1 MLLQKTELKVFANL
15 VLQTA
20 VAENRLQGFFVK
32 DFANLVLHPAV
43 AENRLEDFI
52 LKDFANQVLQ
62 TGGRCHCTKILSSD
76 GFYLTFTVV
85 EIISLIVRFF

>member
-1 MLLQKTELKVFANL
+1 MSQKIDSNVFANL

-20 VAENRLQGFFVK
+20 VAENRLQGS
-32 DFANLVLHPAV
+32 
-43 AENRLEDFI
+43 I

-62 TGGRCHCTKILSSD
+62 TEGRCHCTKILSSV

-85 EIISLIVRFF
+85 EIISLIVRLF

>member
-1 MLLQKTELKVFANL
+1 MSHLLTSEPGWGGCTLLSQKIDLEVFANQ

-20 VAENRLQGFFVK
+20 AAENRLQG
-32 DFANLVLHPAV
+32 
-43 AENRLEDFI
+43 FI

-62 TGGRCHCTKILSSD
+62 TEGRRHCTQIPSSD
-76 GFYLTFTVV
+76 GLHLTFTVV